1 MRLYLTSASL
11 QPDARFDML
20 KKQWLKGIWGRRGS
34 RGEIR
39 DPEII
44 WFGQVGTPLAQH
56 LSRKVLKIL
65 RVGLFQLDSRGI
77 SVRTSL
83 LLPPFPH
90 RPLCTCSCYCFTRL
104 HNSNQANSISHTSVP
119 KTITKSP
126 RGADGNVYPWQGD
139 QLCWHLER
147 TGLELRLKS
156 MNGARVRPRPPLCI
170 IAFKVSEPYHEQRAH
185 LLRQQH
191 RKAKMRTKGLSFGP
205 SSGL

>member
-1 MRLYLTSASL
+1 M
-11 QPDARFDML
+11 
-20 KKQWLKGIWGRRGS
+20 
-34 RGEIR
+34 
-39 DPEII
+39 
-44 WFGQVGTPLAQH
+44 
-56 LSRKVLKIL
+56 
-65 RVGLFQLDSRGI
+65 
-77 SVRTSL
+77 

-139 QLCWHLER
+139 QLCGHPER

-185 LLRQQH
+185 LLMQHH
-191 RKAKMRTKGLSFGP
+191 RKAKMRTKVLSFGP
-205 SSGL
+205 SSGLRKARRPFQMCCLHLLLIAGRSIQVRGSSRQCCSYTVTGCFWMKWI

>member
-11 QPDARFDML
+11 QPNARLDML

-39 DPEII
+39 DQEII

-90 RPLCTCSCYCFTRL
+90 RPLCTCSCYCSTRL
-104 HNSNQANSISHTSVP
+104 QFSKQANSISHTSAP
-119 KTITKSP
+119 KTIAKSP
-126 RGADGNVYPWQGD
+126 RVPMAMFICGRETNCVGI
-139 QLCWHLER
+139 
-147 TGLELRLKS
+147 LK
-156 MNGARVRPRPPLCI
+156 
-170 IAFKVSEPYHEQRAH
+170 
-185 LLRQQH
+185 
-191 RKAKMRTKGLSFGP
+191 
-205 SSGL
+205 

>member
-1 MRLYLTSASL
+1 M
-11 QPDARFDML
+11 
-20 KKQWLKGIWGRRGS
+20 
-34 RGEIR
+34 
-39 DPEII
+39 
-44 WFGQVGTPLAQH
+44 
-56 LSRKVLKIL
+56 
-65 RVGLFQLDSRGI
+65 SRGI
-77 SVRTSL
+77 RVELGLLSSARTSL
-83 LLPPFPH
+83 LLPSFPH

-104 HNSNQANSISHTSVP
+104 HIFNQANSISHTSVP

-185 LLRQQH
+185 LLMQQH
-191 RKAKMRTKGLSFGP
+191 RKAKMRPRGSLLASHAVSEKLEDRSECAVYICCSSLVCQFRFVAVQDSAAHVLSLGV
-205 SSGL
+205 SG